1 MGESIFRVIRDF
13 QKILY
18 KKVGKQSFECLAKE
32 VLSEG
37 IDQNEENSDKEE
49 QKKGVNPVLDNE
61 EDINALYGIE
71 KIRDDMLKEKLK
83 RTYAREG

>member
-1 MGESIFRVIRDF
+1 MGEYIFSVIRDF
-13 QKILY
+13 QKILL

-49 QKKGVNPVLDNE
+49 
-61 EDINALYGIE
+61 
-71 KIRDDMLKEKLK
+71 
-83 RTYAREG
+83 